1 MTVRRVLAVVPDL
14 MDRSRLAGTP
24 DVEVR
29 FAGPGVLGAVD
40 PTSVALVVV
49 AVSRPGALAA
59 LAEATVAVPLVGFG
73 PHVEDERLAA
83 AMAAGCTR
91 VLARSKFF
99 ARWPDV

>member
-14 MDRSRLAGTP
+14 MDRSRTSGTP

-29 FAGPGVLGAVD
+29 FVGAGALAGVD
-40 PTSVALVVV
+40 PTTVDLVVV
-49 AVSRPGALAA
+49 DLSRPGALVA
-59 LAEATVAVPLVGFG
+59 LAEATVAVPVVGFG
-73 PHVEDERLAA
+73 PHVEDELLAA